1 MKKLLLSLIIFIPS
15 FVYSEDITLAE
26 CNAMASIINQSTPM
40 NVDEVTVMQSVVC
53 TYPAEIIYNYNLT
66 ITARPNDINFNILK
80 NSILNAWCTDPNQ
93 IYLLERVSGVQYK
106 YRDINNTYLGELR
119 FTMDEC

>member
-1 MKKLLLSLIIFIPS
+1 MKKLLLYLIISIPS
-15 FVYSEDITLAE
+15 LVYSKDITLAE

-80 NSILNAWCTDPNQ
+80 NSILNAWCTDPDQ

>member
-40 NVDEVTVMQSVVC
+40 NVDEVTVFERAFAHIP
-53 TYPAEIIYNYNLT
+53 TEIIYNYNLT
-66 ITARPNDINFNILK
+66 IINPSDVNFNILK
-80 NSILNAWCTDPNQ
+80 KQSSVDGVPIQ
-93 IYLLERVSGVQYK
+93 I
-106 YRDINNTYLGELR
+106 I
-119 FTMDEC
+119 

>member
-1 MKKLLLSLIIFIPS
+1 MKKLLLYLIIFIPS
-15 FVYSEDITLAE
+15 LVYSEDITLAE

-66 ITARPNDINFNILK
+66 ITARPNDINFNKTLFV
-80 NSILNAWCTDPNQ
+80 NS
-93 IYLLERVSGVQYK
+93 
-106 YRDINNTYLGELR
+106 
-119 FTMDEC
+119 